1 MFTLSCAISLSTINQ
16 IAVNSLLAMVKTE
29 LPEKF
34 DLLRRQISGDVLTDE
49 LNRMLYASDASI
61 YQQLP
66 QAVVRPKH
74 RDDCIQLVNFAREHK
89 VPLIPR
95 AAGTSLAGQVVGDCI
110 VVDTSRYMNSIVDID
125 VKNKTARV
133 QPGVVLDIL
142 NQQIK
147 QYGLQFA
154 PNPSTA
160 SRCTISGMIGN
171 NAWGAHYPLF
181 GSTRDHILTIDAVLS
196 DASHVQIKGFSNK
209 ELEKTILDSSLYGKI
224 CQFLKSSV
232 DTNRNAIVSA
242 YPPINELPC
251 NMGYPFHVLAQQQP
265 WNPKGGP
272 FNVAKLLCGSEGT
285 LALITEATLQLVNI
299 PKHRHMVCCH
309 FESLDQALRSVE
321 YAVSMQ
327 ACAVELLDD
336 HILSLTKNNL
346 EQRRNRKWIE
356 GNPKAILLVE
366 FCGDNVTKLTGSV
379 DTLINTL
386 NKNDLGYHFTKL
398 VNEQT
403 QAAWSIRK
411 AGLGLLMGKTDRA
424 KPVTFIEDSAVPVKS
439 LPAFVNEFRKIVD
452 SHKTTSVYYGS
463 VSSGLIH
470 LRPVL
475 NLKLH
480 KDKLKLIAIADETA
494 DLLNQFSGT
503 MTAKHGDGKIR
514 GKYIQQMLGDEVYQ
528 LTLQTKNIFDPD
540 NIFNPHTIL
549 DSPPIGSHLRTDT
562 SFSDPEP
569 STYLDWS
576 DANGIIA
583 AIERCNGAGVCRK
596 SAGNGLMCPSYMVTL
611 EEQHSTRGRA
621 NVIRQSIEKYGFE
634 KGITHQNVRDV
645 LKLCLSCKGCTSE
658 CPANVDMARLKTE
671 HLQQHIKSHGTPL
684 RTHAIRHYEI
694 LSKLAS
700 YVPPI
705 ANFFMNT
712 HFMRSLLGYDARR
725 KLPAVQKQTL
735 SQWFATHQQ
744 HINSGKQG
752 EVVILNNV
760 FSEYYDVKIGRA
772 AIEFLEY
779 CGYKVELSPCFPSL
793 RTILSQGLVE
803 VARKRLTDIIEYTF
817 PKATYNIP
825 MIGLEPSELLVLR
838 DDAKGLAMEEQ
849 ISQLTKVARQVFL
862 FEEFISTERYKIES
876 LELDWKA
883 KHITILLH
891 VHCHQKSLTGLEACR
906 DALSIIPECGIE
918 VVPAGCC
925 GMAGSFGYEKEHYN
939 FSQKVGNLILFP
951 ALRNASKDT
960 IIVATGTSCR
970 HQIRGNIDL
979 EPLHPAEVLRQ
990 SLVLQ

>member
-1 MFTLSCAISLSTINQ
+1 
-16 IAVNSLLAMVKTE
+16 MVKIDS
-29 LPEKF
+29 P
-34 DLLRRQISGDVLTDE
+34 DIYDALRKLISGDVLTDE

-66 QAVVRPKH
+66 QAVVKPRH
-74 RDDCIQLVNFAREHK
+74 RDDCIQLVKFASEHK
-89 VPLIPR
+89 IPLIPR

-110 VVDTSRYMNSIVDID
+110 VVDTSRYMHNIVDID
-125 VKNKTARV
+125 VKNRTARV

-142 NQQIK
+142 NQQIR

-154 PNPSTA
+154 ANPSTS

-171 NAWGAHYPLF
+171 NAWGAHYPMY
-181 GSTRDHILTIDAVLS
+181 GSTRDHVLTVDAVLS
-196 DASHVQIKGFSNK
+196 DGSHVQIKEFNSN
-209 ELEKTILDSSLYGKI
+209 ELGKTILDSSLYGKI
-224 CQFLKSSV
+224 CQFVKSSIE
-232 DTNRNAIVSA
+232 TNRKAIVSA
-242 YPPINELPC
+242 YPPLKELPC

-272 FNVAKLLCGSEGT
+272 FNIAKLLCGSEGT
-285 LALITEATLQLVNI
+285 LALITEATLQLVEI
-299 PKHRHMVCCH
+299 PKYRHMVCCH
-309 FESLDQALRSVE
+309 FESLEQALTAVE
-321 YAVSMQ
+321 HAVAMNAS
-327 ACAVELLDD
+327 AVELLDD

-366 FCGDNVTKLTGSV
+366 FCGNNVERLSDYIDALIKKL
-379 DTLINTL
+379 NEH
-386 NKNDLGYHFTKL
+386 DLGVHFAKL
-398 VNEQT
+398 INEQT

-411 AGLGLLMGKTDRA
+411 AGLGLLMGKTDLA

-439 LPAFVNEFRKIVD
+439 LPAFVSEFKKIVD
-452 SHKTTSVYYGS
+452 SHNTTSVYYGS
-463 VSSGLIH
+463 VSTGLIH
-470 LRPVL
+470 LRPLL

-480 KDKLKLIAIADETA
+480 KDRLKLIAIADETA

-514 GKYIQQMLGDEVYQ
+514 GKYIQQMLGEEIYQ
-528 LTLQTKNIFDPD
+528 LTLQTKNMFDPD

-549 DSPPIGSHLRTDT
+549 DSPPISNHLRTDT

-569 STYLDWS
+569 ATYIDWS
-576 DANGIIA
+576 DSNGFIA

-634 KGITHQNVRDV
+634 KGITHQNVKEV
-645 LKLCLSCKGCTSE
+645 LKLCLGCKGCASE
-658 CPANVDMARLKTE
+658 CPANVDMTRLKAE
-671 HLQQHIKSHGTPL
+671 HLQQYIKTHGTPI
-684 RTHAIRHYEI
+684 RAHAIRHYEI
-694 LSKLAS
+694 LSKVAS
-700 YVPPI
+700 YSPPL

-712 HFMRSLLGYDARR
+712 HFVRSLLGYDARR
-725 KLPAVQKQTL
+725 KLPAVQRQTL
-735 SQWFATHQQ
+735 SQWFANHKQ
-744 HINSGKQG
+744 HANSGRQG
-752 EVVILNNV
+752 DVVILNNV

-779 CGYKVELSPCFPSL
+779 CGYRVELSPCFPSL

-803 VARKRLTDIIEYTF
+803 VARKRLTDIIEYAF
-817 PKATYNIP
+817 PKASYNIP
-825 MIGLEPSELLVLR
+825 MIGLEPSELLTLR
-838 DDAKGLAMEEQ
+838 DDARGLVMEEQ
-849 ISQLTKVARQVFL
+849 ISQLHKVARQVFL
-862 FEEFISTERYKIES
+862 FEEFVSNERYIIES

-970 HQIRGNIDL
+970 HQIRGNIDR
-979 EPLHPAEVLRQ
+979 EPLHPAEVLRK